1 MNKATDRSKKMRAM
15 FGGVDPAELAK
26 SPGPAP
32 SMTATTKQRV
42 SPGAIKSMRNTF
54 SNVEKE
60 NEKLRQM
67 IEDGSVA
74 HELNTED
81 LDPSFV
87 SDRMVVAND
96 EDFEKLKASISAS
109 GQQVPIL
116 VRPHPDLPDR
126 YQIAFG
132 HRRWRACKDLGISVR
147 GIIKELSDEALLIAQ
162 GQENHER
169 KNLSFIETAL
179 FASRLA
185 KTFPQTVI
193 SKAIGKDAT
202 TVSKL
207 LKLMNAL
214 PEEFVREIGPAPKIG
229 RPRWE
234 ELAGHFNH
242 GQLPDP
248 FKAHVDAVMISA
260 DFELSASDE
269 RFSAILSACKSA
281 ETTAAVTTGSIATAA
296 KSWIGDKQILM
307 KDGPNALSF
316 QVDAKK
322 QPELAAFLKR
332 RLPDLMDE
340 FEEEILKEDA

>member
-26 SPGPAP
+26 SPTSTP

-87 SDRMVVAND
+87 ADRMVVAID

-116 VRPHPDLPDR
+116 VRPHPELPER

-132 HRRWRACKDLGISVR
+132 HRRWRACKDLGIPVR

-234 ELAGHFNH
+234 ELAGHFNS

-248 FKAHVDAVMISA
+248 FKTRVDAVMISA

-269 RFSAILSACKSA
+269 RFSAILAACKSA
-281 ETTAAVTTGSIATAA
+281 ETSVTASTGSIATAA
-296 KSWIGDKQILM
+296 KSWIGNKQILM

-340 FEEEILKEDA
+340 FEHEFLKEDA

>member
-1 MNKATDRSKKMRAM
+1 M
-15 FGGVDPAELAK
+15 
-26 SPGPAP
+26 
-32 SMTATTKQRV
+32 
-42 SPGAIKSMRNTF
+42 
-54 SNVEKE
+54 
-60 NEKLRQM
+60 
-67 IEDGSVA
+67 
-74 HELNTED
+74 
-81 LDPSFV
+81 
-87 SDRMVVAND
+87 
-96 EDFEKLKASISAS
+96 
-109 GQQVPIL
+109 
-116 VRPHPDLPDR
+116 RPHPEAPGR

-132 HRRWRACKDLGISVR
+132 HRRWRACKDLGLPVR

-185 KTFPQTVI
+185 KSFPQTVI

-234 ELAGHFNH
+234 ELAGHFLN
-242 GQLPDP
+242 GKLPEP
-248 FKAHVDAVMISA
+248 FKARVDAVMISA

-281 ETTAAVTTGSIATAA
+281 ETNTATTGSIATAA
-296 KSWIGDKQILM
+296 KSWIGNKQILM

-340 FEEEILKEDA
+340 FEQEVLKEDA

>member
-15 FGGVDPAELAK
+15 FGGVDPAELSK
-26 SPGPAP
+26 TSSPAP
-32 SMTATTKQRV
+32 SMTTATKQRV
-42 SPGAIKSMRNTF
+42 SSGAIKSMRNTF

-67 IEDGSVA
+67 MEEGSVA
-74 HELNTED
+74 HELDTAD

-87 SDRMVVAND
+87 ADRMIVAND
-96 EDFEKLKASISAS
+96 QDFETLKASISSS

-116 VRPHPDLPDR
+116 VRPHLEADGR

-132 HRRWRACKDLGISVR
+132 HRRWRACKDLGIPVR
-147 GIIKELSDEALLIAQ
+147 GFIKELSDEALLIAQ

-185 KTFPQTVI
+185 RSFPQTVI

-234 ELAGHFNH
+234 ELAGHFTNGH
-242 GQLPDP
+242 LPDK
-248 FKAHVDAVMISA
+248 FKARVDAVTISA

-269 RFSAILSACKSA
+269 RFSAILTACKSA
-281 ETTAAVTTGSIATAA
+281 ESNTVTTGSVATAA
-296 KSWIGDKQILM
+296 KSWLGNRQILI
-307 KDGPNALSF
+307 KDGPNALSI
-316 QVDAKK
+316 QIDARKD
-322 QPELAAFLKR
+322 PELAAFLKK

-340 FEEEILKEDA
+340 FRSEVLKEDV